1 MANER
6 PRSRLDP
13 ERERGLVVAART
25 DADAYGEL
33 YDHYLPRIYGF
44 VARRVA
50 DRATAEAIT
59 AATFQRGLDAVQAG
73 SLRSGTLG
81 GWLYRVAASAIV
93 DQARRDGRE
102 LPDGVRAGD
111 VAEPDAAHDQPLVGD
126 ELATASFAAALDRE
140 ELRRGLRRLTEPQRR
155 VVVLKYFDD
164 LAGPDLCAALGI
176 SATTLTVRLDRA
188 LRALNVA
195 ADGRSSGK
203 GSAKTSGTGSHAA

>member
-13 ERERGLVVAART
+13 ERERGLVVEART
-25 DADAYGEL
+25 DADAFGVL

-50 DRATAEAIT
+50 DRATAETIT
-59 AATFQRGLDAVQAG
+59 AATFQRGLEAVQAG
-73 SLRSGTLG
+73 TIRTGTLG

-93 DQARRDGRE
+93 DQARRTERDT
-102 LPDGVRAGD
+102 PAGVRAGD
-111 VAEPDAAHDQPLVGD
+111 LAEPDATRDEPLVGD
-126 ELATASFAAALDRE
+126 EHATAAFAAALDRD
-140 ELRRGLRRLTEPQRR
+140 ELRRGLLRLTEPQRR

-176 SATTLTVRLDRA
+176 SPTTLTVRLDRA

-195 ADGRSSGK
+195 VAKSSGK
-203 GSAKTSGTGSHAA
+203 GSGKDSHAA